1 MEDFVRKSFL
11 AGIGFLSL
19 TEEKFRKNMED
30 FVKKGEIT
38 EEEGKEL
45 VGKFKGRYKD
55 FIDDLEKKIN
65 IQIEKIVEKSGLVTK
80 NDLEKI
86 EKRLQDIEDK
96 VNNKFR
102 EI

>member
-38 EEEGKEL
+38 EKEGKEL

-96 VNNKFR
+96 VNKNI
-102 EI
+102 E